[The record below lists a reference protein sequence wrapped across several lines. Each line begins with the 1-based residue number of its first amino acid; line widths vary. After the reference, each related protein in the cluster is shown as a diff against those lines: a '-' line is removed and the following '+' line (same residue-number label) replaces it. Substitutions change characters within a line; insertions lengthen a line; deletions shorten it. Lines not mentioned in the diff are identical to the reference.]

1 MFVSV
6 TMHKHHGVTNY
17 HWFLDS
23 SKRLEQYFGILR
35 SMRGGDLNFNVQ
47 GSYSVV
53 RDQYFLK
60 LDDATSTEIITGQTQ
75 LKSAYNFFVSM
86 GINYSFGSIY
96 NNVVNVRF
104 QGIY

>member
-1 MFVSV
+1 MLITLDFEKENRS
-6 TMHKHHGVTNY
+6 N
-17 HWFLDS
+17 FLIS
-23 SKRLEQYFGILR
+23 SAEIRILFAAQDLHLEEDTKGILR
-35 SMRGGDLNFNVQ
+35 DN
-47 GSYSVV
+47 YSKRVLQY
-53 RDQYFLK
+53 QYFLK

-75 LKSAYNFFVSM
+75 LKSAYNFYVSM